1 MSNPSLHVESLLK
14 AHTDGDPRAFPRLL
28 DGVKNDLWGYLVNQV
43 QMRQDAEDLYQEIS
57 LKAYKNLK
65 RLRDPTKF
73 RSWLFSIAVNSVRSF
88 FRRKPMLSLETLGG
102 EEAGS
107 AREITQDKRDMV
119 RDLELEEELYR
130 LRHCIQDLPER
141 EREILLLE
149 VMAELPQ
156 KEIADR
162 LGLNLN
168 TVKTIIRRSK
178 IKLARMMVEAGYE
191 C

>member
-1 MSNPSLHVESLLK
+1 MK
-14 AHTDGDPRAFPRLL
+14 AHAQGDPEAFTLLL
-28 DGVKNDLWGYLVNQV
+28 DDVKNDLWGYLVNQV
-43 QMRQDAEDLYQEIS
+43 PVRQDAEDLYQEIS

-65 RLRDPTKF
+65 RLRDPAKF

-88 FRRKPMLSLETLGG
+88 FRRKPMLSLEHLGG
-102 EEAGS
+102 EAAGP
-107 AREITQDKRDMV
+107 ARERAALKADMTQA
-119 RDLELEEELYR
+119 LALNEELSR
-130 LRHCIQDLPER
+130 LRRCIHDLPER
-141 EREILLLE
+141 EKEILLLE

-191 C
+191 T